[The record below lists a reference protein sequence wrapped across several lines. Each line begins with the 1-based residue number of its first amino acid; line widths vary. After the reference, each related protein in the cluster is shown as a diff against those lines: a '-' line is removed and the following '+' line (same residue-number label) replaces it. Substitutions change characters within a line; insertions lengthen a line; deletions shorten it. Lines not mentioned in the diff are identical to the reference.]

1 MSSWKHFFHTGLV
14 EPVDD
19 LRASNPASNPEL
31 LELLQS
37 RGIVVFGADLWAS
50 DWNPMTP
57 DQTLDLTLRRLTAT
71 GGGILLFHDT
81 QPHTAAMLPGFLREM
96 KRRGF
101 NIVHVVPAPH

>member
-1 MSSWKHFFHTGLV
+1 MLFRS
-14 EPVDD
+14 
-19 LRASNPASNPEL
+19 
-31 LELLQS
+31 
-37 RGIVVFGADLWAS
+37 DLWAS